1 MLSPRRLSV
10 RPGRRAGLASLVAV
24 CALIAAWLAAP
35 GASAQAN
42 LLVNGDF
49 ATGST
54 AGWTCSS
61 GDTVVTSPVSV
72 GSTHALAGTPTNSDD
87 AQCSQVVSV
96 QPSSSYTLTGLVEG
110 DYVFLGDSGTGT
122 SDSDSWT
129 PSASSWTELSTSF
142 TTGSATTSVTVYIH
156 GWYAQPVFY
165 ADALS
170 LTGPAGSGGGG
181 TALAAPAGLTVT
193 GTTASSVSLSWT
205 APSGTVTGYDVF
217 ENGTQ
222 VATVGAPSDTVT
234 GLTASTSYTFTVAAF
249 NSAGS
254 SPQSAPVSATTS
266 ASGGGGGGGTSG
278 LPAHLLMG
286 YWQDFT
292 NGATPLTLAQ
302 VPASYNL
309 VAVAF
314 GDSDST
320 PGQVT
325 FSVDSGLASALG
337 GYTQQQFISDIR
349 TLQARG
355 QKVILSVGGQNGTI
369 AVDDAASA
377 SNFASSVDSL
387 IQEYGFNGVDI
398 DLENGVNP
406 GFMTSALEQLEND
419 VGSSLIITLAP
430 QTVDTQ
436 STGDDYFQLAL
447 DIQPILTMIN
457 TQYYNSGTMNGCDGN
472 VYAEATENFMT
483 ALACTELQG
492 GLSPSQ
498 VGLGLPASP
507 SATGSGYVSPA
518 VINDALDCLAANQN
532 CGSFIPPATWPG
544 IRGVM
549 TWSINWDASN
559 GYNFA
564 DTVAP
569 YLATLP

>member
-1 MLSPRRLSV
+1 MLPSRRV
-10 RPGRRAGLASLVAV
+10 RLVCLLTVPALAVLGLAATS
-24 CALIAAWLAAP
+24 
-35 GASAQAN
+35 ASAQTN
-42 LLVNGDF
+42 LLSNGNF
-49 ATGST
+49 GTGTT
-54 AGWTCSS
+54 AGWSCSS
-61 GDTVVTSPVSV
+61 GDTVVTSPVAP
-72 GSTHALAGTPTNSDD
+72 GSTSALSGTPTNSDD
-87 AQCSQVVSV
+87 AQCTQVVSV

-110 DYVFLGDSGTGT
+110 DYVYLGDTGTGT
-122 SDSDSWT
+122 SDTNNWT
-129 PSASSWTELSTSF
+129 PSATSWTQLSTSF
-142 TTGSATTSVTVYIH
+142 TTGASTTSVTVYIH
-156 GWYAQPVFY
+156 GWYVQPTFY
-165 ADALS
+165 ADDLV

-181 TALAAPAGLTVT
+181 GGGGGGTAPAAPTGLTVT

-205 APSGTVTGYDVF
+205 APAGTVTGYDVF

-222 VATVGAPSDTVT
+222 VAQVSSTSDTVS
-234 GLTASTSYTFTVAAF
+234 GLAASTTYSFTVAAV
-249 NSAGS
+249 NSVGS
-254 SPQSAPVSATTS
+254 SPQSAAVSATTS
-266 ASGGGGGGGTSG
+266 ASGGGGGGGGSG

-292 NGATPLTLAQ
+292 NGATPLTLAK
-302 VPASYNL
+302 VPTSYNI

-314 GDSDST
+314 GNSDST

-325 FSVDSGLASALG
+325 FSLDSGLASALG
-337 GYTQQQFISDIR
+337 GYTQQQFTSDIQ

-369 AVDDAASA
+369 SVSDATSA

-387 IQEYGFNGVDI
+387 IKQYGFNGVDI

-406 GFMTSALEQLEND
+406 TFMASALQQLESD

-436 STGDDYFQLAL
+436 STGNDYFQLAL
-447 DIQPILTMIN
+447 NIKSILTMIN
-457 TQYYNSGTMNGCDGN
+457 TQYYNSGTMNGCDSG
-472 VYAEATENFMT
+472 VYAEGTENFMT

-492 GLSPSQ
+492 GLAPAQ

-507 SATGSGYVSPA
+507 SAASGGYVSPS
-518 VINDALDCLAANQN
+518 VVNDALDCLAAKQN
-532 CGSFIPPATWPG
+532 CGSFVPPATWPG

-564 DTVAP
+564 NTVAP
-569 YLATLP
+569 HLTTLP